1 MKVLIRWSKLIL
13 AVCCLL
19 LGLAIFILPIPIG
32 WLLILIG
39 LALLVAESP
48 LMQRWVKRRRLQ
60 NPKFD
65 KAMRS
70 SAPKLPKFLRH
81 LIDLTDPQV

>member
-48 LMQRWVKRRRLQ
+48 LMQRWVKR
-60 NPKFD
+60 
-65 KAMRS
+65 
-70 SAPKLPKFLRH
+70 PKFLRH